1 MLLKLKRKWMSWR
14 RSWVAIVLS
23 FVSVL
28 WINAAQ
34 SQPVPPKPVLTKQAT
49 NTAPPQPMTEAERA
63 DLKDPL
69 FQLVLKDHAD
79 VKTVAQINQFL
90 KPAGQDVFV
99 VDERVADTAPKVNGT
114 PASRRAVITPNGTT
128 NQMLLDQNV
137 FFSTFFNSEQ
147 FNTGNFIEAMGW
159 DDTQSRFNYY
169 KFDQSGGESTPSWKF
184 RGSSKDADIL
194 PAASRQNTCMQ
205 CHINGGT
212 VMKELFLPW
221 NNWNSFSAPTNYLTK
236 GTGNWPIAQP
246 ANSPLKDLGGAQ
258 QLEGAAILPT
268 IIRQNERRINALRS
282 ADRQTIT
289 DARRLLKPLFVT
301 TEFNIISSSTLSP
314 LHPFNKPSNS
324 PGDLISVPTSFF
336 LNSSLIQNELGVTAS
351 FFDFDRISTA
361 DYAHLVRQTKTSLG
375 GAQPGDSNFAWF
387 VPEASFMDTDW
398 VSQLIQ
404 KEIVPRQFV
413 AAALAVD
420 LENPVLSRDRA
431 KLWDAKIIPA
441 QFKTGAQNDLVAQT
455 IKNLQALQPANGTPE
470 ATFLQLLRSPDAVA
484 ALQDRVNQYVA
495 REAQRLDLNK
505 GATKKTRS
513 DEWIRLYKLM
523 LQRREAIANDPV
535 QKSLNERGTLLFAK
549 GDISV
554 AVTPLPSSTTPPP
567 ARPTLRQGDRGDN
580 VTFLQQRL
588 KALGFFN
595 SVVDGDFGP
604 LTRTAV
610 IAMQRR
616 SNLTADGVVGPRS
629 WAVLQP

>member
-1 MLLKLKRKWMSWR
+1 MLLKFKRKWLAWSR
-14 RSWVAIVLS
+14 GWVVIVIG
-23 FVSVL
+23 FISVL

-34 SQPVPPKPVLTKQAT
+34 SQPVPSPALSKQAT
-49 NTAPPQPMTEAERA
+49 NTAPPQPMTAAELA
-63 DLKDPL
+63 ELKDPL
-69 FQLVLKDHAD
+69 FQLVLKDHAE
-79 VKTVAQINQFL
+79 VKTIAEINQFL

-99 VDERVADTAPKVNGT
+99 VDERIADSAPKVGGT
-114 PASRRAVITPNGTT
+114 LASRRAVVTPNGTT
-128 NQMLLDQNV
+128 NQVQLDQNV
-137 FFSTFFNSEQ
+137 FFSVFFNSEQ

-159 DDTQSRFNYY
+159 DDSQSRFNYY
-169 KFDQSGGESTPSWKF
+169 KFDQSGGATAPSWKF

-194 PAASRQNTCMQ
+194 PPASRQNTCMQ
-205 CHINGGT
+205 CHINGGS

-221 NNWNSFSAPTNYLTK
+221 NNWNSFSAPTTYLEK
-236 GTGNWPIAQP
+236 GNGNWAIAQS
-246 ANSPLKDLGGAQ
+246 ANSPLKALAGAQ

-268 IIRQNERRINALRS
+268 ITRLNERRINALRS

-301 TEFNIISSSTLSP
+301 TEFNIISSATLSP
-314 LHPFNKPSNS
+314 LHPFSKPSSGAGN
-324 PGDLISVPTSFF
+324 DVSVPSSFF
-336 LNSSLIQNELGVTAS
+336 LNSNLIQNDLGVSAN
-351 FFDFDRISTA
+351 FFEFSTLSTA
-361 DYAHLVRQTKTSLG
+361 DYAHLVKQTKTNLG
-375 GAQPGDSNFAWF
+375 GTQPGDNNFAWF
-387 VPEASFMDTDW
+387 VPEASFSDTDF

-413 AAALAVD
+413 AAVLAVD
-420 LENPVLSRDRA
+420 LEKPVLSSDRA

-495 REAQRLDLNK
+495 RESQRLDLSK

-523 LQRREAIANDPV
+523 LQRRDAVSTDPV
-535 QKSLNERGTLLFAK
+535 LKSLNERGNLLFAK
-549 GDISV
+549 GDVSA

-580 VTFLQQRL
+580 VIFLQQRL

-595 SVVDGDFGP
+595 GVVDGDFGP
-604 LTRTAV
+604 LTKAAV
-610 IAMQRR
+610 IAMQKK
-616 SNLTADGVVGPRS
+616 SNLTADGIVGART
-629 WAVLQP
+629 WAALQA

>member
-1 MLLKLKRKWMSWR
+1 MLLKFKRKWLAWSR
-14 RSWVAIVLS
+14 GWVAIVIG
-23 FVSVL
+23 FISVL

-34 SQPVPPKPVLTKQAT
+34 SQPVPAPALTKQAT
-49 NTAPPQPMTEAERA
+49 NTAPPQPMTAAERA
-63 DLKDPL
+63 ELKDPL
-69 FQLVLKDHAD
+69 FQLVLKDHAN
-79 VKTVAQINQFL
+79 VKTVAEINQFL
-90 KPAGQDVFV
+90 KPAGQNVFV
-99 VDERVADTAPKVNGT
+99 VDERIADTAPKVNGT

-128 NQMLLDQNV
+128 NQMSLDQNV
-137 FFSTFFNSEQ
+137 FFSVFFNSEQ

-169 KFDQSGGESTPSWKF
+169 KFDQSGGEAAASWKF

-205 CHINGGT
+205 CHINGST

-221 NNWNSFSAPTNYLTK
+221 NNWNSFSAPTDYLTK
-236 GTGNWPIAQP
+236 GSGNWAIAQA

-258 QLEGAAILPT
+258 QLEGASILPT
-268 IIRQNERRINALRS
+268 ITRQNERRINALKS
-282 ADRQTIT
+282 ADGLSIT

-301 TEFNIISSSTLSP
+301 TEFNIISDSTLSP
-314 LHPFNKPSNS
+314 LHPFNKA
-324 PGDLISVPTSFF
+324 PGGTGTNISVPTSFF
-336 LNSSLIQNELGVTAS
+336 FNSNLIQNELGISAS
-351 FFDFDRISTA
+351 FFDFATLSPT

-375 GAQPGDSNFAWF
+375 GTQPGDNNFAWF
-387 VPEASFMDTDW
+387 VPEPSFVDTDF

-404 KEIVPRQFV
+404 KGIVPRQFV
-413 AAALAVD
+413 AAILAVD
-420 LENPVLSRDRA
+420 LENPILSSDRA
-431 KLWDAKIIPA
+431 KLWDGKIIPA

-484 ALQDRVNQYVA
+484 ALQDRVNQYVT
-495 REAQRLDLNK
+495 REGQRLDLNK

-523 LQRREAIANDPV
+523 LQRRDAVANDPIL
-535 QKSLNERGTLLFAK
+535 KSLNERGNLLFAR
-549 GDISV
+549 GDIAA
-554 AVTPLPSSTTPPP
+554 AVTPLPSSTTPSP

-580 VTFLQQRL
+580 VVFLQQRL

-595 SVVDGDFGP
+595 GVVDGDFGA
-604 LTRTAV
+604 LTRAAV
-610 IAMQRR
+610 IAMQQK

-629 WAVLQP
+629 WAILQP